1 MPDRNRAVTGEI
13 YGLLTSHPVMCMWSR
28 RYRKNAEECLDRA
41 AQARYSDDSNAW
53 LSIAEDW
60 IRLAVDVEA
69 AGQHQSERSAQP
81 KEDIIR

>member
-1 MPDRNRAVTGEI
+1 M
-13 YGLLTSHPVMCMWSR
+13 YMWPR

-60 IRLAVDVEA
+60 IRLAVEVEA
-69 AGQHQSERSAQP
+69 ARQNQSERLAQH